1 MSDSIKKYEEL
12 NVEYEVVKPYIQNDT
27 SGNSIEDSIVKSVIN
42 KFKSRSEVGIKK
54 YGVTLDRKDLKVTDW
69 IEHSIQEQMDNILYL
84 TKLKK
89 ELNERG
95 L

>member
-1 MSDSIKKYEEL
+1 MSDSRKKYEDME
-12 NVEYEVVKPYIQNDT
+12 VEYEVVKPFIQNDT
-27 SGNSIEDSIVKSVIN
+27 SGNKVTDSIVESVIN
-42 KFKSRSEVGIKK
+42 KFKSRSDVGIKK
-54 YGVTLDRKDLKVTDW
+54 YGVTLDRSDLKVTDW

-89 ELNERG
+89 ELHERG